1 MLVRFCSLPAKRNQ
15 ARASLTGFL
24 NFAVNTSV
32 GQPRSRPGGYVGSDR
47 IQLLANELEKTRY
60 LLGPQPLKTSLEKTL
75 DAGVTEVNSPSDGQG
90 SAFNPNRGVGGG
102 RGVNISGWSPES
114 EGMSCLLLNFST
126 SSNPSS
132 GGARSL
138 YEEHWFGFL

>member
-1 MLVRFCSLPAKRNQ
+1 MRAGAHPLETLSACKVLFSTSQTNQ

-60 LLGPQPLKTSLEKTL
+60 LLGPQQLKTSLEKTL

-90 SAFNPNRGVGGG
+90 SAFNPN
-102 RGVNISGWSPES
+102 
-114 EGMSCLLLNFST
+114 
-126 SSNPSS
+126 
-132 GGARSL
+132 
-138 YEEHWFGFL
+138 